1 MKNHFFVRLL
11 VTGGLGFIG
20 SNFILKT
27 LKKYPEHHITNIDAC
42 LDGSNIQSLN
52 ISNNSNYEFVKGNI
66 TDFNLMK
73 KLIDKS
79 DTIINFAA
87 ESHVDRS
94 IYDAKPFFDSNILG
108 VFTILEILKKQKK
121 KLIQISTDEVFGNL
135 PNGSATEISRFNPS
149 SPYSSSKASAELLV
163 NSYVITYGIDA
174 MITRCTN
181 NYGPHQFIEKLIPK
195 TIIMA
200 SQDKSIP
207 IYNNGR
213 GIRDW
218 MHVDDHVDAILKV
231 LHKGQIG
238 ESYNISANNEFD
250 VFQIVKK
257 ILSYMG
263 KSEDAY
269 HIAEDRPGHDDRYSL
284 DSSKISN
291 DLNWK
296 PKINFVEGI
305 EQTVDWYLKNKKWW
319 LNYDKNILENVQWK

>member
-1 MKNHFFVRLL
+1 M
-11 VTGGLGFIG
+11 
-20 SNFILKT
+20 
-27 LKKYPEHHITNIDAC
+27 
-42 LDGSNIQSLN
+42 DGSNLQSLN
-52 ISNNSNYEFVKGNI
+52 ILNNSNYTFVKGNI
-66 TDFNLMK
+66 TNFDLMK
-73 KLIDKS
+73 KLIDKC
-79 DTIINFAA
+79 DIIINFAA

-108 VFTILEILKKQKK
+108 VFTILEILKEQKK

-135 PNGSATEISRFNPS
+135 PNGSATELSRFNPS

-163 NSYVITYGIDA
+163 NSYAITYGIDA

-181 NYGPHQFIEKLIPK
+181 NYGPRQFIEKLIPK

-200 SQDKSIP
+200 SQDKQIP
-207 IYNNGR
+207 IYNKGK

-218 MHVDDHVDAILKV
+218 MHVNDHVDAILKV
-231 LHKGQIG
+231 LHDGKIG

-269 HIAEDRPGHDDRYSL
+269 YIAEDRPGHDDRYSL
-284 DSSKISN
+284 NSSKISN

-305 EQTVDWYLKNKKWW
+305 EKTVDWYLKNKKWW